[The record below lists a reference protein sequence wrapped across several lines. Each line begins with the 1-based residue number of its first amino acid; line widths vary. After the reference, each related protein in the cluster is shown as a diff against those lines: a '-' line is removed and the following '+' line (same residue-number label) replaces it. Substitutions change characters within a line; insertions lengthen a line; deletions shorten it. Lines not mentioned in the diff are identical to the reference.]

1 MKTLVAIYEL
11 SSSKSLMVY
20 LASPLPLQNAQTSS
34 TSTLKAP
41 KFRTIRY
48 PGCARTQLRWSC
60 GTLRLFSVQV
70 YTSAMR
76 LRVLSSR
83 MLTKELLA
91 IVMQVQLQVLER
103 ATSWS
108 THRKSAGISTLKLFR
123 KTGH

>member
-11 SSSKSLMVY
+11 SSSKSLMEY
-20 LASPLPLQNAQTSS
+20 LASLLPPQNAQTSS
-34 TSTLKAP
+34 TLKAR

-48 PGCARTQLRWSC
+48 PGCARTQLRWNC
-60 GTLRLFSVQV
+60 GTLRLISLQI